1 MTATEARGPLPAM
14 LRGGAVVTLVVGLL
28 VSLVLAVTTGVG
40 AALNAAAAAL
50 VVLAVF
56 AVGVLALAAVLG
68 SGDPRQTS
76 SIAMVGAFVVYGGQL
91 IALTALALLLHD
103 QPWIDRLIRSQPTS
117 MPKLRAFFS
126 RHLATF
132 RFARF
137 FRQPPVFPYQR
148 TVATSGTCRHQLGSC
163 RNVTDD
169 CGTTGI
175 RFLTLLSEGQ
185 AFFLFSG
192 Q

>member
-14 LRGGAVVTLVVGLL
+14 LRGGAVVTFVVGLL

-103 QPWIDRLIRSQPTS
+103 QPWIDRLGIAAGGLSAVVAWQVGHI
-117 MPKLRAFFS
+117 AG
-126 RHLATF
+126 
-132 RFARF
+132 FARS
-137 FRQPPVFPYQR
+137 R
-148 TVATSGTCRHQLGSC
+148 T
-163 RNVTDD
+163 
-169 CGTTGI
+169 
-175 RFLTLLSEGQ
+175 FLLTPQVSR
-185 AFFLFSG
+185 
-192 Q
+192 